1 MSWEGL
7 RASQRIHRTLHVGD
21 FADRPISS
29 HDGSCSICIG
39 DDKARTRTYK
49 NFLIYVTNRWGLE
62 DATNETNNRF
72 EAFKNALVRYK
83 RDEVAELR
91 NLILKDVQDLLS
103 TVYLKQ
109 ELIFTKKDTARLIFS
124 VAYTTNTFAIEN
136 LIETTSSLAYNQIA
150 EEGNYLTAEN
160 IPSVPYVSST
170 PYVGPQTV
178 TFSKGKGK
186 EEISPI
192 PLPFLAP
199 AGSGS
204 SVSPLLPQY
213 NTTVIPPQIPEG
225 FRTLTPGYNT
235 IFYNQ
240 TLYGPM
246 SGFTGN
252 YYWRVPNVN
261 QSRIPVR
268 TLGTIQE
275 GGQPGGFNMYNTS
288 TITQI
293 LTSTQ
298 TTTPVVP
305 TSTQPSNTQT
315 TTQTVTPPVSTTT
328 QTSIPQVPV
337 SNVTTLPNILQT
349 TTTPVGTTTG
359 ATQGGSGTENP
370 GNSTGGYNPPH
381 SQGFGFNN
389 TQNLPPGFGRGF
401 GEGFGGGNPGG
412 NPGGPPGGP
421 GGPPGGGGNPGG
433 LDPNVAALVNALTG
447 MNIGGGY
454 APREG
459 SFVKPGEFG
468 GTETEDPNEWLERFN
483 RIAEANMWTEY
494 RRFQIIGGYLV
505 GAAARW

>member
-7 RASQRIHRTLHVGD
+7 RASQRIHRTLHAGD

-39 DDKARTRTYK
+39 DDKARTRAYK
-49 NFLIYVTNRWGLE
+49 NFLIYITNRWGLE
-62 DATNETNNRF
+62 NATNETNNRF
-72 EAFKNALVRYK
+72 EALKNALVRYK
-83 RDEVAELR
+83 KNEIPELR
-91 NLILKDVQDLLS
+91 SLILRDTQDLLS

-109 ELIFTKKDTARLIFS
+109 EPIFTKKDTARLIFS
-124 VAYTTNTFAIEN
+124 VAYTTNTFVIES
-136 LIETTSSLAYNQIA
+136 LIETSSSLAYNQIA
-150 EEGNYLTAEN
+150 EEGNYLTVKN
-160 IPSVPYVSST
+160 TPSVPYVTST
-170 PYVGPQTV
+170 PYVGSQTV
-178 TFSKGKGK
+178 TFTKEKGR
-186 EEISPI
+186 EEILPI
-192 PLPFLAP
+192 PSPFLAP
-199 AGSGS
+199 AGSRG
-204 SVSPLLPQY
+204 SVSSLLPQY
-213 NTTVIPPQIPEG
+213 NTTVILPQIPGG
-225 FRTLTPGYNT
+225 FRTPIPGYNI

-252 YYWRVPNVN
+252 YYWGVLNVN
-261 QSRIPVR
+261 RSRIPVR
-268 TLGTIQE
+268 TLGMIQE

-293 LTSTQ
+293 PTSTQ
-298 TTTPVVP
+298 TTTPAVP
-305 TSTQPSNTQT
+305 TSTQTTPPINTQT
-315 TTQTVTPPVSTTT
+315 TTPPTSTTT
-328 QTSIPQVPV
+328 QTSTPQVPV
-337 SNVTTLPNILQT
+337 SNMTTLPNILQT

-359 ATQGGSGTENP
+359 ATQRGSGTGNL
-370 GNSTGGYNPPH
+370 GNSTGGFNFFNNLYGNTGGLGYNPPQ

-389 TQNLPPGFGRGF
+389 TQNPPPGFGGGF
-401 GEGFGGGNPGG
+401 GGG

-447 MNIGGGY
+447 MNIGGGH

-494 RRFQIIGGYLV
+494 RRFQIIG
-505 GAAARW
+505 

>member
-7 RASQRIHRTLHVGD
+7 RASQRIHRTLHVRD

-29 HDGSCSICIG
+29 HDGSCSICIR

-62 DATNETNNRF
+62 DAINETNNRF

-83 RDEVAELR
+83 KNEVAELR
-91 NLILKDVQDLLS
+91 NLILRDVQDLLG
-103 TVYLKQ
+103 TLYLKQ
-109 ELIFTKKDTARLIFS
+109 EPIFTKKDIARLIFS
-124 VAYTTNTFAIEN
+124 VAYTTNTFAIES
-136 LIETTSSLAYNQIA
+136 LIKTTSSLAYNQIA

-160 IPSVPYVSST
+160 TPSVPYVTST

-178 TFSKGKGK
+178 TFTKGKGR

-192 PLPFLAP
+192 SSPFLAP
-199 AGSGS
+199 AGSAGLI
-204 SVSPLLPQY
+204 SPLLPQY
-213 NTTVIPPQIPEG
+213 NTTVIPPQIPGG
-225 FRTLTPGYNT
+225 FRTPMPGYNT

-252 YYWRVPNVN
+252 YYWGVPNVN
-261 QSRIPVR
+261 RSRIPVR
-268 TLGTIQE
+268 TLETIQE
-275 GGQPGGFNMYNTS
+275 GGQPEGFNMYNIS

-298 TTTPVVP
+298 TTTPAVP
-305 TSTQPSNTQT
+305 TSTQPTSTQPLITQT
-315 TTQTVTPPVSTTT
+315 TTT
-328 QTSIPQVPV
+328 PQVPV

-359 ATQGGSGTENP
+359 VTQGGSSTGNP
-370 GNSTGGYNPPH
+370 GNSTGGFNFFNNLYENTGRYNPP
-381 SQGFGFNN
+381 QNLGFRFNN
-389 TQNLPPGFGRGF
+389 TQNLPPGFGG
-401 GEGFGGGNPGG
+401 GFGGGFRGG
-412 NPGGPPGGP
+412 NPGGPPEGPP
-421 GGPPGGGGNPGG
+421 GGPPEGGGNPANINNPGG

-454 APREG
+454 TPREG
-459 SFVKPGEFG
+459 NFVKPGEFG

-483 RIAEANMWTEY
+483 
-494 RRFQIIGGYLV
+494 
-505 GAAARW
+505 

>member
-83 RDEVAELR
+83 KNEVPELR
-91 NLILKDVQDLLS
+91 NLILKDTQDLLS
-103 TVYLKQ
+103 AEYLKS
-109 ELIFTKKDTARLIFS
+109 EPIFTKKDTARLIFS
-124 VAYTTNTFAIEN
+124 VAYTTNTFAIES
-136 LIETTSSLAYNQIA
+136 LIETSSNLAYNQIA

-160 IPSVPYVSST
+160 TPSVPYVTST

-178 TFSKGKGK
+178 TFTKGKGR

-192 PLPFLAP
+192 PSPFLAL
-199 AGSGS
+199 AGSAE

-213 NTTVIPPQIPEG
+213 NTTVIPPQIPRG
-225 FRTLTPGYNT
+225 FRTPTPGYNT

-252 YYWRVPNVN
+252 YYWGVPNVN
-261 QSRIPVR
+261 RSRISVR
-268 TLGTIQE
+268 ILGSIQE

-293 LTSTQ
+293 PTNTQ
-298 TTTPVVP
+298 TTTPIVP
-305 TSTQPSNTQT
+305 TGTQPSNTQT
-315 TTQTVTPPVSTTT
+315 TAQTE
-328 QTSIPQVPV
+328 I
-337 SNVTTLPNILQT
+337 
-349 TTTPVGTTTG
+349 
-359 ATQGGSGTENP
+359 
-370 GNSTGGYNPPH
+370 
-381 SQGFGFNN
+381 
-389 TQNLPPGFGRGF
+389 GR
-401 GEGFGGGNPGG
+401 
-412 NPGGPPGGP
+412 
-421 GGPPGGGGNPGG
+421 
-433 LDPNVAALVNALTG
+433 
-447 MNIGGGY
+447 
-454 APREG
+454 
-459 SFVKPGEFG
+459 
-468 GTETEDPNEWLERFN
+468 
-483 RIAEANMWTEY
+483 
-494 RRFQIIGGYLV
+494 
-505 GAAARW
+505 